1 MKNLLVFLLIMVTI
15 GNRVGVQWPQ
25 CANII
30 ESFTWVLVIYIL
42 FKYTKNDNWVIGLM
56 FVLPNFF
63 GDILLLEESQRDNQ
77 SLRSLTYTF
86 ITVVSMYIRPFR
98 RWSY

>member
-1 MKNLLVFLLIMVTI
+1 MVTI
-15 GNRVGVQWPQ
+15 GSRVGVAWSQY
-25 CANII
+25 ANLI
-30 ESFTWVLVIYIL
+30 ESFTWVLVIYII

-63 GDILLLEESQRDNQ
+63 GDILLLEELQRDNQ
-77 SLRSLTYTF
+77 LFRSVTYSF